1 MFAFKKAA
9 ANAAAFLLITQ
20 GLIVGLT
27 IINQLQINFL
37 NKALLLILF
46 SSVVTAWL
54 TLLLL
59 KIN

>member
-1 MFAFKKAA
+1 MLRL
-9 ANAAAFLLITQ
+9 FLLITQ

-27 IINQLQINFL
+27 IIIQLQINFL